1 MDNSPMLSRRRVL
14 QAAGLAGA
22 SAALLACTPGS
33 SASPAASATPGTSAA
48 PSLAPSGAASPS
60 AAAVSGKVEYWHHYA
75 GTQLEAATKKVF
87 DSFQA
92 KYPNIDFQPTLITN
106 ADYMAKVTAASQ
118 TGALP
123 DVILLAVSRF
133 KDALGMGALVD
144 ITDRIATLPNLS
156 DYPKDIFEA
165 ESANGKFYGMP
176 AHEFPDGNLFYRAD
190 WLSEAGFSAPPKDLD
205 EFLAV
210 ATKMTDPS
218 KGRFGFGLRA
228 GDDLGDLLEVIESY
242 GPDLVDKN
250 GNVTMDRDLTIQAVT
265 YWADLYTKKLSP
277 ASATS
282 DGLAQIEAG
291 IATGQT
297 GMVMLGFGALGDIQ
311 KQQTFPADG
320 LGVTVMPGKTRASCW
335 TAPLCNAMTSD
346 KNADAA
352 WAWMSYWNDPQV
364 QADFYLDVGFIPP
377 FKAALEVPSV
387 ASSPHIDAA
396 LAAVQQGHLGPT
408 FAGYDG
414 WMKTTLLPNFQ
425 AVLGGSMTPADFTDQ
440 AIAALKTAVG

>member
-1 MDNSPMLSRRRVL
+1 
-14 QAAGLAGA
+14 
-22 SAALLACTPGS
+22 
-33 SASPAASATPGTSAA
+33 
-48 PSLAPSGAASPS
+48 
-60 AAAVSGKVEYWHHYA
+60 VEYWHHYA

-118 TGALP
+118 TGSLP

-133 KDALGMGALVD
+133 KDVLGMGALVD
-144 ITDRIATLPNLS
+144 ITDRINALPNFS
-156 DYPKDIFEA
+156 DYPTGIFNA
-165 ESANGKFYGMP
+165 ESAGGKLYGMP
-176 AHEFPDGNLFYRAD
+176 AHSFPDGNLFYRAD
-190 WLSEAGFSAPPKDLD
+190 WLQEAGFSAPPKNLD

-210 ATKMTDPS
+210 AQKMTDPS
-218 KGRFGFGLRA
+218 KNRFGFGLRA

-242 GPDLVDKN
+242 GPDLVDAN
-250 GNVTMDRDLTIQAVT
+250 GKITMDRDLTIAAVT
-265 YWADLYTKKLSP
+265 YWAQLYSNKLSP
-277 ASATS
+277 TSATS

-291 IATGQT
+291 FGTGQT

-311 KQQTFPADG
+311 KQATFPADA

-335 TAPLCNAMTSD
+335 TAPLCNAMVSPR
-346 KNADAA
+346 NADAS

-364 QADFYLDVGFIPP
+364 QASFYLDVGFIPP
-377 FKAALEVPSV
+377 FKAALAVPEV

-396 LAAVQQGHLGPT
+396 LAAVSEGHLGPT

-414 WMKTTLLPNFQ
+414 WMKTTLVPNFQ
-425 AVLGGSMTPADFTDQ
+425 AVLAGSMTPTQFTDE
-440 AIAALKTAVG
+440 AITALKTAVG